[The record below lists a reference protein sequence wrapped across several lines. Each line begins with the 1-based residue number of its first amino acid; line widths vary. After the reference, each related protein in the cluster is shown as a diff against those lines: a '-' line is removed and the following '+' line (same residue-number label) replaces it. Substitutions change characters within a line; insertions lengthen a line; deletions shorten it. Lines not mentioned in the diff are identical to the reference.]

1 MNEKDIS
8 LPIEIDQ
15 TEYLSRIR
23 NHYSLLSDSEKRI
36 ANFILQSK
44 TSIVDI
50 PIKELA
56 KKTDSSP
63 ATIIRFCQALGF
75 KGYAELKFY
84 IERELLSPFGEK
96 EGINQNDSIKVLK
109 QKIFQFQKQVID
121 DTLMVL
127 NDEEI
132 EKAIDAILKA
142 QKIVLYGEGGSGTI
156 ALTAFH
162 IFAQIGL
169 PCQAHNDAFLQV
181 MSASQLKKGDVA
193 IGIAHSGRIINTM
206 DALKLAKEQGATTIC
221 ITGYANSP
229 VTEYSDIVLY
239 TSSKSSSTLSDM
251 PAARISE
258 LNVISV
264 LQLGV
269 VAKNYDK
276 SISSAKKA
284 KQAFKLKRTY

>member
-1 MNEKDIS
+1 MEEKNIPLLADG
-8 LPIEIDQ
+8 DQ

-23 NHYSLLSDSEKRI
+23 NHYSLLSDAEKRI
-36 ANFILQSK
+36 ANYILQNK

-50 PIKELA
+50 PVKELA

-96 EGINQNDSIKVLK
+96 EEINPNDSIKVLK

-121 DTLMVL
+121 DTQMVL
-127 NDEEI
+127 NDEEL
-132 EKAIDAILKA
+132 EKAINAISKA
-142 QKIVLYGEGGSGTI
+142 QKIELYGEGGSGAI
-156 ALTAFH
+156 ALTAFN
-162 IFAQIGL
+162 ILMQIGL
-169 PCQAHNDAFLQV
+169 PCQVHNDAFLQV

-193 IGIAHSGRIINTM
+193 IGIAHSGRVINTL
-206 DALKLAKEQGATTIC
+206 DALKVAREQGATTIC

-229 VTEYSDIVLY
+229 ITEYSDIVLY
-239 TSSKSSSTLSDM
+239 TSSKSSSMLSDM

-258 LNVISV
+258 LCVISI

-269 VAKNYDK
+269 VTRNYEK
-276 SISSAKKA
+276 VMGNVKKV
-284 KQAFKLKRTY
+284 KQTFRLKRIY